1 LSQTDVIAAADDGT
15 LTRIALGGGESCPAA
30 LEELCRRLAPRARLY
45 ALRHL
50 RDAPAADDLAQEA
63 LLIFLRAVRDGRM
76 DDPDKPGHFL
86 LGICRNLLWNAR
98 REASRRQH
106 IVERFGPDLA
116 PAMAAFEQPPLPDVA
131 AHELEECL
139 AARPQRER
147 QILLLTFHDECDV
160 ETIASRLGLTG
171 GNVRVIR
178 HRTLRALR
186 ECLDA
191 RPVSGIAE
199 EAPR

>member
-1 LSQTDVIAAADDGT
+1 MSQTDVLAAADDGA
-15 LTRIALGGGESCPAA
+15 LARIALSGGESCPAA
-30 LEELCRRLAPRARLY
+30 LQELCRRLAPRARLY

-50 RDAPAADDLAQEA
+50 RDPHAADDLAQEA
-63 LLIFLRAVRDGRM
+63 LLIFLRAVRDGRV

-86 LGICRNLLWNAR
+86 LGICRNVLWNAR
-98 REASRRQH
+98 REAARRQR

-116 PAMAAFEQPPLPDVA
+116 PAVVIDEPPLPEVDPHA
-131 AHELEECL
+131 LEECL
-139 AARPQRER
+139 AERSQRER
-147 QILLLTFHDECDV
+147 QILLLTFLEECDV

-186 ECLDA
+186 DCLDVRRA
-191 RPVSGIAE
+191 AE
-199 EAPR
+199 VGAEVPP